1 MVVLKIGFVTIGQS
15 PRTDIIPELT
25 QDLSAN
31 LESIEAGALDDLTR
45 DDIARLAPKK
55 GDYTLVTRMR
65 DGTDVTIAR
74 KRIVPLVQKQLDKMA
89 QDGAA
94 TVALLCTGEFAVL
107 KSKIPLLE
115 PDRLLDG
122 VVPGIMKKGLLG
134 VMVPSSNQLI
144 QAKKR
149 WSKLGLRPHV
159 EAASPYKDLGEIE
172 NAATRLAQVNPS
184 LIVMD
189 CMGYS
194 RKMKEIVRERTQKP
208 IVLARSILA
217 KIITELV

>member
-1 MVVLKIGFVTIGQS
+1 LTVLKIGFVTIGQS

-25 QDLSAN
+25 QDLPTN
-31 LESIEAGALDDLTR
+31 VEIVQAGALDDLTM
-45 DDIARLAPKK
+45 DEVARLAPRK

-65 DGTDVTIAR
+65 DGSDVTIAR
-74 KRIVPLVQKQLDKMA
+74 KQIVPLVQKRLDEMS
-89 QDGAA
+89 QGRVGA
-94 TVALLCTGEFAVL
+94 VALLCTGEFAVL

-122 VVPGIMKKGLLG
+122 VVPGIMRKGLLG
-134 VMVPSSNQLI
+134 VLVPSSSQLI
-144 QAKKR
+144 QVKKR
-149 WSKLGLRPHV
+149 WSKFGLRPHV
-159 EAASPYKDLGEIE
+159 EPANPYKDLSEIE
-172 NAATRLAQVNPS
+172 NAAARLAEVNPS

-194 RKMKEIVRERTQKP
+194 KRMKEIVREHTQKP

-217 KIITELV
+217 KIIAELV

>member
-1 MVVLKIGFVTIGQS
+1 M
-15 PRTDIIPELT
+15 E
-25 QDLSAN
+25 A
-31 LESIEAGALDDLTR
+31 IEAGALDGLTKE
-45 DDIARLAPKK
+45 DIARLAPKK

-65 DGTDVTIAR
+65 DGTDVMVAR

-89 QDGAA
+89 LDGAA
-94 TVALLCTGEFAVL
+94 AVALLCTGEFAAL

-122 VVPGIMKKGLLG
+122 VVPGIMKRGLLG
-134 VMVPSSNQLI
+134 VMVPSSDQLI
-144 QAKKR
+144 QVKKR
-149 WSKLGLRPHV
+149 WSKLGLKPHV
-159 EAASPYKDLGEIE
+159 ETANPYKDLIEIE
-172 NAATRLAQVNPS
+172 NAAARLAQANPS

-194 RKMKEIVRERTQKP
+194 VKMKQIVREHTQKP

-217 KIITELV
+217 KIIAELV